1 MKQIKTIKISIYTL
15 IFILFVLNANA
26 QSERKFV
33 RSGNKLY
40 NLALADTTKLDT
52 VNFSNAEVE
61 YRKALA
67 ERPEELKW
75 KLNLGN
81 SLYKQKNTDEAEKI
95 FRNVAENSDK
105 KEEKAAAYHNLGN
118 CFAVNSKFDEAIKEY
133 KNALRNNPAD
143 LETKYNLL
151 WAMEQKK
158 KQDQQNNQNKD
169 QNKDNK
175 DQQEQEQNK
184 DNKNNDKQ
192 DQNKDDKNKQDQNQN
207 KQDKNNNNQDNNNQ
221 DKQDGGQQ
229 PQKIS
234 KDNAEQMLQALEND
248 EKQTQEKVKKAQALQ
263 AKQRKT
269 DKDW

>member
-1 MKQIKTIKISIYTL
+1 MKKNDTINIIIPALLFTL
-15 IFILFVLNANA
+15 FAINTNA

-40 NLALADTTKLDT
+40 NLALADTTQLDT

-75 KLNLGN
+75 NFNLGN
-81 SLYKQKNTDEAEKI
+81 SLYKQKNTNKAQEI
-95 FRNVAENSDK
+95 FKNFAENSERKEDK
-105 KEEKAAAYHNLGN
+105 ALAYHNLGN
-118 CFAVNSKFDEAIKEY
+118 CYAVNSKFDEAIDAY
-133 KNALRNNPAD
+133 KSALRNNPGD

-158 KQDQQNNQNKD
+158 KQD
-169 QNKDNK
+169 
-175 DQQEQEQNK
+175 EQNK
-184 DNKNNDKQ
+184 DKDRDKDNQ
-192 DQNKDDKNKQDQNQN
+192 DQNKDKDQDKDNQNQN
-207 KQDKNNNNQDNNNQ
+207 KQQNQES
-221 DKQDGGQQ
+221 GQQ
-229 PQKIS
+229 SQKIS